1 MVPKSLRPLVPYLK
15 RYKTGLLW
23 GALCVL
29 LTNGI
34 AVQFPQVLR
43 HATNDLHLGVTSH
56 KLLKYALFVVAVF
69 AVKGIFQFLTRWIVI
84 GISRDIE
91 FDLRNDLFAHLEHLS
106 YSYYQRNRTGD
117 IMAKATNDLNAVRNL
132 LGPAIMY
139 SANTIIFT
147 AFAVSYMF
155 KISPKLTLYAFLP
168 LPVASIVIQYF
179 GRRIHERFERIQAM
193 FSDIS
198 ARAQE
203 NFSGARVIRAYV
215 QEQAEIAAFEATNQ
229 EYIRRSL
236 GLVRLMGMLWPTLEL
251 MLGIAIVIVLW
262 LGGSIV
268 ISGQT
273 QVNLV
278 SYLGTKTTMVL
289 SGTMDVGDFVAF
301 NTYMAQL
308 MWPVIALG
316 WVINIFQRGTASMG
330 RINQILTEQPEIAD
344 AADGAT
350 GVSPVLP
357 GEGARLSTGDIQ
369 GEVEF
374 RNLNFAYNGVPV
386 LNDISLRVPA
396 GSSLAIVGPT
406 GSGKT
411 TLVNLI
417 PRIYDAAPG
426 AVLIDGKPIREFP
439 LDALRRKIG
448 FVPQETFL
456 FSDTIRENIAFGK
469 HDAHL
474 PEVQAAAEGANI
486 AQDIESF
493 PESYSTTVGERGIT
507 LSGGQKQRTAIARAL
522 LRSPRILILD
532 DALSSVDTHTE
543 DKILNHLREIMQGRT
558 TIFISHR
565 VSTVR
570 NADRIAVLHHGQIVE
585 LGTHDELIARNGYY
599 TDLYNKQL
607 LEEELAEV

>member
-1 MVPKSLRPLVPYLK
+1 MVPKNLRPLVPYLK
-15 RYKTGLLW
+15 RYRSGLFW
-23 GALCVL
+23 GGLCVL
-29 LTNGI
+29 FNNGVWI
-34 AVQFPQVLR
+34 LFPQVIGRAVDALS
-43 HATNDLHLGVTSH
+43 HGVTRQ
-56 KLLKYALFVVAVF
+56 KLLTYSLLILAIALI
-69 AVKGIFQFLTRWIVI
+69 KGIFQFLTRWVVI

-91 FDLRNDLFAHLEHLS
+91 FDLRNDLFAHLERLS

-117 IMAKATNDLNAVRNL
+117 IMARATNDLNAVRML

-139 SANTIIFT
+139 SANTIVFT
-147 AFAVSYMF
+147 AGALAFMLA
-155 KISPKLTLYAFLP
+155 ISPKLTLYAFLP
-168 LPVASIVIQYF
+168 LPIASIVIQYF

-215 QEQAEIAAFEATNQ
+215 QEQAEISAFENANQ

-251 MLGIAIVIVLW
+251 MLGAAVVIVLW
-262 LGGSIV
+262 LGGREV
-268 ISGQT
+268 LLGKIS
-273 QVNLV
+273 
-278 SYLGTKTTMVL
+278 
-289 SGTMDVGDFVAF
+289 VGKFVTF
-301 NTYMAQL
+301 NTYMVQL
-308 MWPVIALG
+308 TWPVIALG
-316 WVINIFQRGTASMG
+316 WVINIFQRGTASLV
-330 RINQILTEQPEIAD
+330 RINEIISQQPEIVDESAL
-344 AADGAT
+344 ALANGAT
-350 GVSPVLP
+350 GVPPVPP
-357 GEGARLSTGDIQ
+357 GEDARLSTNIQ
-369 GEVEF
+369 GEIEF
-374 RNLNFAYNGVPV
+374 RNLNFAYNGTTV
-386 LNDISLRVPA
+386 LKDINLRIPA

-417 PRIYDAAPG
+417 PRIYDAEPG
-426 AVLIDGKPIREFP
+426 NVLIDGRPIRELP
-439 LDALRRKIG
+439 LDSLRRHIG

-456 FSDTIRENIAFGK
+456 FSDSIRENIAFGIAQEDGEAK
-469 HDAHL
+469 LDGIK
-474 PEVQAAAEGANI
+474 AAAEAANI

-493 PESYSTTVGERGIT
+493 PEGYNTTVGERGIT

-543 DKILNHLREIMQGRT
+543 DKILNHLREIMRGRT

-570 NADRIAVLHHGQIVE
+570 NADAIAVLHQGRIVE
-585 LGTHDELIARNGYY
+585 LGTHDQLIARNGYY

>member
-1 MVPKSLRPLVPYLK
+1 MVPKKLRPLVPYLK
-15 RYKTGLLW
+15 RYRIGLIW
-23 GALCVL
+23 GSMCVL

-43 HATNDLHLGVTSH
+43 HAINDLHSGVTSQ
-56 KLLKYALFVVAVF
+56 KLLKYALAIIAVF
-69 AVKGIFQFLTRWIVI
+69 VAKGIFQFLTRWIVI

-91 FDLRNDLFAHLEHLS
+91 FDLRNDLFAHLERLS
-106 YSYYQRNRTGD
+106 HSYYQRNRTGD
-117 IMAKATNDLNAVRNL
+117 IMARATNDLNAVRNL

-139 SANTIIFT
+139 SANTIVFT
-147 AFAVSYMF
+147 ALAVGYML
-155 KISPKLTLYAFLP
+155 KISPKLTIFAFLP
-168 LPVASIVIQYF
+168 LPIVSIVIQYF

-215 QEQAEIAAFEATNQ
+215 QEQAEIAAFEGANQ

-251 MLGIAIVIVLW
+251 MLGIAVVIVLW
-262 LGGSIV
+262 LGGR
-268 ISGQT
+268 
-273 QVNLV
+273 QVLA
-278 SYLGTKTTMVL
+278 GK
-289 SGTMDVGDFVAF
+289 MDVGDFVAF

-316 WVINIFQRGTASMG
+316 WVINLFQRGTASMA
-330 RINQILTEQPEIAD
+330 RIQEIFSQKPEIAD
-344 AADGAT
+344 DPQIGA
-350 GVSPVLP
+350 GSPDVVREIE
-357 GEGARLSTGDIQ
+357 GEI
-369 GEVEF
+369 EF
-374 RNLNFAYNGVPV
+374 RDLNFGYDGVPV
-386 LNDISLRVPA
+386 LKDVNLRIPA

-411 TLVNLI
+411 TLVSLI
-417 PRIYDAAPG
+417 PRIYDASAG
-426 AVLIDGKPIREFP
+426 SVLIDGRPIREYT
-439 LDALRRKIG
+439 LDSLRRQIG

-456 FSDTIRENIAFGK
+456 FSDTIRENIAYGLSQEDSTASLDQIK
-469 HDAHL
+469 
-474 PEVQAAAEGANI
+474 AAAEAANI
-486 AQDIESF
+486 ANDIDGF
-493 PESYSTTVGERGIT
+493 PDGYETMVGERGIT

-543 DKILNHLREIMQGRT
+543 DKILNHLREIMRGRT

-570 NADRIAVLHHGQIVE
+570 NADRIAVLHQGRVVE
-585 LGTHDELIARNGYY
+585 LGTHDELIARSGYY